1 MQTPESLS
9 LAHMNPVTT
18 ELEKLN
24 IVAIIPCHRVEAE
37 IGMVIASL
45 PSYLTHVIFVDDA
58 SPDRTAAIVE
68 AAAAND
74 SRFMVMIVIY

>member
-1 MQTPESLS
+1 
-9 LAHMNPVTT
+9 MNPVIT

-45 PSYLTHVIFVDDA
+45 PPYLTHLIFVDDA
-58 SPDRTAAIVE
+58 SPDRTAEIVE
-68 AAAAND
+68 MAARNEFTNHFEFAT
-74 SRFMVMIVIY
+74 RRTRELGEP